1 MSDKERSILTNG
13 VRISNKYTH
22 VGWDSDN
29 ESAEAISGTKDN
41 HTVVIQI
48 PMSMFGP
55 KPQSL
60 LNMSCKPAALAIQ
73 EALSVFSF
81 LVQNPS
87 LCVPLTEEEAEQ
99 KLVDVLEARLG
110 SEQILRFTDDDG
122 EQDRERIQVGMEMVT
137 TAGADG
143 GEGSVSGTVIAYR
156 IHIMVIDRLIDLG
169 TGLYHLIRY
178 NKAQAKKLKARGGFQ
193 SRFDRSVI
201 GPSTYYKRVTS
212 TAYWSYT
219 IASQYLRSEEL
230 HSLADQVESV
240 EAPLQSK
247 DNPAN
252 PYFVFSLKNACR
264 LTARPDVTT
273 NIEGDPCP
281 LQSNYVN
288 YISPGPY
295 AEVIFPKPRLTVKIS
310 QLVFAP
316 EVVNLFQ
323 LPSLTAHGIIEEPA
337 ESLGA
342 LDAYAIIL
350 RKIGGQFSD
359 PLPGNQQS
367 DLHIIQRESAEVMGN
382 LSKIADTDERR
393 EALAHARKCIGNDV
407 KQCFDARANI
417 ANPLLDM
424 VIWHESNIRQ
434 ASARGETLCYSRPV
448 EQVACL
454 DSDLSAFANRRLM
467 DMKMFEEYLE
477 VATTHDTL
485 YTLYVFAMDAYRHE
499 KNLHNNAVLCGGG
512 GVSKSFIMLLLKDMC
527 IPKTTLF
534 VAHVT
539 EHAACIEDDDNYKIE
554 CMEEIPMARLG
565 LEKGQGAQGDP
576 KFKNKLTSLE
586 TVSTVFHCDE
596 ETGRR
601 TARTIVSE
609 SVGVV
614 LGATNDP
621 PGEIPDAL
629 RQRFFIKRM
638 NMYSRPCR
646 SIMDYKC
653 QHRSEHMKVQKD
665 KVLHSF
671 RTTQMMVAWINQ
683 LIWCKALPE
692 VDMGAALTMFK
703 VMIGFLEEK
712 GVVNIANVGRDVSRL
727 KNAAR
732 TITIINAVDE
742 VFNTPGKMHWGKP
755 FKFDML
761 CDVKNG
767 LFCTEEIAW
776 FTFGLLKDMFV
787 DTEECPLLC
796 GLAKHNA
803 FVPLVKGARRIMWD
817 PRYRHSNAVNAA
829 GMIKYRTSSDGVS
842 DFDYIEL
849 GCSNLTQLAKK
860 AAKSCMKGVQVSV
873 SNAEM
878 VLKGLEKR
886 TFRCHPRTGPL
897 CNEYN
902 AAALVTKDILF
913 HDTENSM
920 PRYYVLVEYVLY
932 VADIRANTG
941 YGSRADVI
949 SDAIGA
955 CAHHHVT
962 PRTILTGMTLC
973 DENPRAP
980 QLFRPYQMVQP
991 PGDDLLARVEIA
1003 GGETRPFIYTASVD
1017 DTEHDRWCDEQ
1028 LLAKDDPVRT
1038 DWRPSLMDQSYKAS
1052 AVAAG
1057 VQLGYVEKAVI
1068 ELQRATGVLD
1078 ANRKRKVTD
1087 QVDPLYDSGEVA
1099 KRRKA
1104 SLGLGDDDMGEEE
1117 EMADQDDFG
1126 LFD

>member
-13 VRISNKYTH
+13 VRISNTYEH
-22 VGWDSDN
+22 VGWDSRN
-29 ESAEAISGTKDN
+29 ESAEAIPGSKDSQS
-41 HTVVIQI
+41 VVIQI
-48 PMSMFGP
+48 PMSKFRP
-55 KPQSL
+55 KPQSF
-60 LNMSCKPAALAIQ
+60 LNMSSKPAALAMQ

-87 LCVPLTEEEAEQ
+87 LCLPLTEEEAEQ
-99 KLVDVLEARLG
+99 KLSDVLEARLG
-110 SEQILRFTDDDG
+110 SEQILRFTDEDG
-122 EQDRERIQVGMEMVT
+122 EQDRERIQVAMEIVT
-137 TAGADG
+137 TAGTDG

-156 IHIMVIDRLIDLG
+156 IHIMVIDRSIDLG
-169 TGLYHLIRY
+169 IGLYHLIRY
-178 NKAQAKKLKARGGFQ
+178 NKAQAKKKARGGFQ
-193 SRFDRSVI
+193 TRFDRTVV

-230 HSLADQVESV
+230 HGVSDQVESV

-247 DNPAN
+247 ENPAN

-264 LTARPDVTT
+264 LVRLDDVTV
-273 NIEGDPCP
+273 NVDGDPCP
-281 LQSNYVN
+281 LQSNHVN

-295 AEVIFPKPRLTVKIS
+295 AEMIFPKPRLTVKIS
-310 QLVFAP
+310 QVVFAP
-316 EVVNLFQ
+316 QVAHLFQ
-323 LPSLTAHGIIEEPA
+323 LPLLTANGIIEEPS
-337 ESLGA
+337 ESIGA
-342 LDAYAIIL
+342 LDAFAIIL

-359 PLPGNQQS
+359 PVPGNQQS
-367 DLHIIQRESAEVMGN
+367 DLHIINRESAEVLRN
-382 LSKIADTDERR
+382 LSSIVDNDERR
-393 EALAHARKCIGNDV
+393 DAVNNARRCIGNDV
-407 KQCFDARANI
+407 KQCFDTRANI
-417 ANPLLDM
+417 AGPLLEM
-424 VIWHESNIRQ
+424 VMWHEANVRQ
-434 ASARGETLCYSRPV
+434 ASSRGESLCYSRPA

-454 DSDLSAFANRRLM
+454 DSNLSPFANRRLM
-467 DMKMFEEYLE
+467 DMKMFEDTLE

-485 YTLYVFAMDAYRHE
+485 YTLYIFAMDAYRHE

-512 GVSKSFIMLLLKDMC
+512 GVSKSFIMLSLKDMC
-527 IPKTTLF
+527 ISKTTLF

-539 EHAACIEDDDNYKIE
+539 EHAACIEEDDNYKIE

-565 LEKGQGAQGDP
+565 IEKGQGAQGDP

-601 TARTIVSE
+601 SARTIVSE

-621 PGEIPDAL
+621 PGDIPDAL

-638 NMYSRPCR
+638 NMTSRPCR

-653 QHRSEHMKVQKD
+653 QHRSEQMKADKE
-665 KVLHSF
+665 KVLGSF

-683 LIWCKALPE
+683 LIWCKGLPE

-703 VMIGFLEEK
+703 VMIGFLEDK
-712 GVVNIANVGRDVSRL
+712 GLVNVSNVGRDVSRL

-732 TITIINAVDE
+732 TIAIINAIDE
-742 VFNTPGKMHWGKP
+742 VFNTPGKMHWGKT

-761 CDVKNG
+761 MDVKNA

-787 DTEECPLLC
+787 DAEECPLLC
-796 GLAKHNA
+796 GLAKHDG
-803 FVPLVKGARRIMWD
+803 FVPLVKGARRITWD
-817 PRYRHSNAVNAA
+817 PRYRHSSAVNAA
-829 GMIKYRTSSDGVS
+829 GMIKYRTSPDGVS
-842 DFDYIEL
+842 DYDYIEL
-849 GCSNLTQLAKK
+849 NCSSIAQLAKK
-860 AAKSCMKGVQVSV
+860 ASKSCMKGVQVMQP
-873 SNAEM
+873 NAEM

-897 CNEYN
+897 CNEFN

-913 HDTENSM
+913 LDTGGHM
-920 PRYYVLVEYVLY
+920 PRYCISMEYVLY
-932 VADIRANTG
+932 VADIRANTS

-949 SDAIGA
+949 MDAIGS
-955 CAHHHVT
+955 CAHHHIT
-962 PRTILTGMTLC
+962 PRTIITGMTLC
-973 DENPRAP
+973 DESPRAP
-980 QLFRPYQMVQP
+980 QLFRPYQMLQP
-991 PGDDLLARVEIA
+991 AGDDLLARVEIM
-1003 GGETRPFIYTASVD
+1003 GGETRPFIYTAPVD
-1017 DTEHDRWCDEQ
+1017 NTEHDRWCDEQ
-1028 LLAKDDPVRT
+1028 LLDQDDPVRV
-1038 DWRPSLMDQSYKAS
+1038 DWCPSTIDRVYKEN

-1057 VQLGYVEKAVI
+1057 VEAGYVERAVM
-1068 ELQRATGVLD
+1068 ELRRATSVLD

-1104 SLGLGDDDMGEEE
+1104 KLGIQNDVEMGAGEVEDE
-1117 EMADQDDFG
+1117 FG
-1126 LFD
+1126 LLQE

>member
-13 VRISNKYTH
+13 VRISNKYEH
-22 VGWDSDN
+22 VGWDEDT
-29 ESAEAISGTKDN
+29 ESAEPIPGSKDS
-41 HTVVIQI
+41 HSVVIQI

-60 LNMSCKPAALAIQ
+60 LNMSSKPAALAIQ

-87 LCVPLTEEEAEQ
+87 LCLPLSEEEAEQ
-99 KLVDVLEARLG
+99 KLVEVLEARLG

-122 EQDRERIQVGMEMVT
+122 EQDRERIQIAMEMVT

-143 GEGSVSGTVIAYR
+143 GEGSISGTVIAYR
-156 IHIMVIDRLIDLG
+156 IHIMVIDRNLDLG
-169 TGLYHLIRY
+169 LGLYHLIRY
-178 NKAQAKKLKARGGFQ
+178 NKAQAKKKARGGFQ

-201 GPSTYYKRVTS
+201 GPSSFYKRVTS

-230 HSLADQVESV
+230 HSLSDQVESV

-264 LTARPDVTT
+264 LTSRPDVTV
-273 NIEGDPCP
+273 NVEGDPCP
-281 LQSNYVN
+281 LQSSYVN

-295 AEVIFPKPRLTVKIS
+295 AEVIFPKPRLTVKIP

-323 LPSLTAHGIIEEPA
+323 LPSLTAHGIIEEPS
-337 ESLGA
+337 ESLAA

-367 DLHIIQRESAEVMGN
+367 DLHIIQRESVEIMRNVC
-382 LSKIADTDERR
+382 KIADYEERR
-393 EALAHARKCIGNDV
+393 EALANARKCIGNDV
-407 KQCFDARANI
+407 KQCFDTRANI
-417 ANPLLDM
+417 ALPLLEM
-424 VIWHESNIRQ
+424 VMWHESNVRQ
-434 ASARGETLCYSRPV
+434 ASARGEALCYSRPV
-448 EQVACL
+448 DQVACL
-454 DSDLSAFANRRLM
+454 SVDLGRFANRRLM

-485 YTLYVFAMDAYRHE
+485 FTLYLFALDAYRHE
-499 KNLHNNAVLCGGG
+499 KNLHNNAVLCGPG
-512 GVSKSFIMLLLKDMC
+512 GVSKSFIMLLLKEMC

-534 VAHVT
+534 VTHVT

-565 LEKGQGAQGDP
+565 IEKGQGAQGDP

-586 TVSTVFHCDE
+586 TVTTYFDQDE
-596 ETGRR
+596 QTGRR
-601 TARTIVSE
+601 SARTIVSE

-621 PGEIPDAL
+621 PGDIPDAL
-629 RQRFFIKRM
+629 RQRFYVKRM
-638 NMYSRPCR
+638 NMFKRPCR

-653 QHRSEHMKVQKD
+653 QHRSEMQKVEKD

-671 RTTQMMVAWINQ
+671 RTTQMMTAWINQ

-712 GVVNIANVGRDVSRL
+712 GLVNVANVGRDVSRL

-732 TITIINAVDE
+732 TLTIINAIDD
-742 VFNTPGKMHWGKP
+742 VFNTPGKVHWGKP

-761 CDVKNG
+761 MDVKNA

-776 FTFGLLKDMFV
+776 FTFSLLKDMFV
-787 DTEECPLLC
+787 DQEECPLLC

-803 FVPLVKGARRIMWD
+803 FVPLVKGARRITWD

-829 GMIKYRTSSDGVS
+829 GMIKYRTSSEGVH
-842 DFDYIEL
+842 DYDYIEL
-849 GCSNLTQLAKK
+849 NCSTITQLAKK
-860 AAKSCMKGVQVSV
+860 ASKSCLKGVQISQ

-878 VLKGLEKR
+878 VLKGLERR

-920 PRYYVLVEYVLY
+920 PRYYLLMEYVLY
-932 VADIRANTG
+932 VADIRANTD

-949 SDAIGA
+949 VDAIAA
-955 CAHHHVT
+955 CAHHHIE
-962 PRTILTGMTLC
+962 PRTILTGITLC
-973 DENPRAP
+973 DEAPRAP
-980 QLFRPYQMVQP
+980 QLFRPFAMVQP
-991 PGDDLLARVEIA
+991 SGDDLLARVEIA

-1028 LLAKDDPVRT
+1028 LLPEDDPVRV
-1038 DWRPSLMDQSYKAS
+1038 DWCPSKMDS
-1052 AVAAG
+1052 AYRATAAAAG
-1057 VQLGYVEKAVI
+1057 VEDGYVEKALL
-1068 ELQRATGVLD
+1068 ELRRATGVLD

-1104 SLGLGDDDMGEEE
+1104 KLGINIPDDVNM
-1117 EMADQDDFG
+1117 DDEYG
-1126 LFD
+1126 LFDD